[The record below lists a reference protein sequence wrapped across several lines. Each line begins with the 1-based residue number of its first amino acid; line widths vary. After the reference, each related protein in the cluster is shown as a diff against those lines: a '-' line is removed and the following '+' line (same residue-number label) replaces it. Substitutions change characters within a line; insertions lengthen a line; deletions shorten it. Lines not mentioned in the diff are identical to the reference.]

1 MISDLRSF
9 PAGHVLEAD
18 VCIIGGGAAG
28 ISMAM
33 QFHGTKTRVCL
44 LEGGGE
50 HMEADSQA
58 LYHVDNEGQVPVQGM
73 QSRLRMFGGT
83 TNHWTGR
90 CAPLDAVD
98 FAARSWVPHSGWP
111 ITRADLDPFYER
123 AQGICDLGNYFY
135 DEDVLEALGVP
146 DMQLDRDKLEPQ
158 CWQMSGPTRF
168 AGKYG
173 AVLRVVE
180 NIQVVLHATATSVAL
195 NPEGTQVEH
204 IALSTPE
211 GTRHRVK
218 ARYYVLAAGGIENPR
233 LLLMSDD
240 VQKTGVGNQRDLVGR
255 FFMEHLRVDATLVM
269 EGDPHL
275 VSRMYARHDSSFGN
289 YVVGVRLCDRFQE
302 ASKVLNGSV
311 TTYREGGLDPD
322 SGTSS
327 LTRLA
332 DELKSGHWPKDAGR
346 EIFNVVADFSD
357 VALNVRR
364 RFLRPGAE
372 PYSRTLRQILLEG
385 EQSPNPSSRI
395 RLAEATDALGM
406 RRVMADWRLT
416 ELDRHSTQ
424 LLVLTVATEMARL
437 YKARMSIPFWL
448 GDSQTDWSR
457 HLRDV
462 AHHIGTTRMA
472 DSEQKGVV
480 DADCRVFG
488 VPNLFVAGSSV
499 FPTGGQANPTLTIV
513 ALALRLADH
522 LKGKLA

>member
-1 MISDLRSF
+1 MITDLRQQ
-9 PAGHVLEAD
+9 PAGQVLEAD
-18 VCIIGGGAAG
+18 VCIVGGGAAG

-33 QFHGTKTRVCL
+33 QFQGTKTRVCL

-58 LYHVDNEGQVPVQGM
+58 LYHIDNVGQIPVQGM

-98 FAARSWVPHSGWP
+98 VTARSWVPHSGWP

-123 AQGICDLGNYFY
+123 AQGVCDLGNYFY

-146 DMQLDRDKLEPQ
+146 DMQLDREKLDPQ
-158 CWQMSGPTRF
+158 CWQMSAPTRF
-168 AGKYG
+168 GGKYG
-173 AVLRVVE
+173 PVLRTVE
-180 NIQVVLHATATSVAL
+180 NIQVVLHATATNIAL
-195 NPEGTQVEH
+195 NADGTQVEQ
-204 IALSTPE
+204 IDLTTPE

-218 ARYYVLAAGGIENPR
+218 ARYFVLAAGGIENPR
-233 LLLMSDD
+233 LLLMSNG
-240 VQKTGVGNQRDLVGR
+240 VQKAGIGNQRDLVGR

-275 VSRMYARHDSSFGN
+275 VSRMYARHDAAFGN

-302 ASKVLNGSV
+302 TSKVLNGSV

-327 LTRLA
+327 LTRLT
-332 DELKSGHWPKDAGR
+332 DELKQGHWPTDAGR
-346 EIFNVVADFSD
+346 EIFNVIADFSD

-385 EQSPNPSSRI
+385 EQSPNPSSR
-395 RLAEATDALGM
+395 LTLGDATDALGL
-406 RRVMADWRLT
+406 RRVVADWRLT

-424 LLVLTVATEMARL
+424 QLVLTCATEMARL

-448 GDSQTDWSR
+448 TDSQTDWSR

-462 AHHIGTTRMA
+462 AHHMGTTRMA
-472 DSEQKGVV
+472 DSDQKGVV

-488 VPNLFVAGSSV
+488 IPNLYVAGSSV